1 MRREKRISQLRLQS
15 SQAEIDSSDTKKR
28 FAIAGRFFVHNKMNN
43 YNKNIHFLLTFLSFR
58 SIILVWLF
66 LPKCTFA
73 LKKGKPF
80 GMSTLKRREAREFVI
95 ALLFE
100 TEFKD
105 GDNVTEIYELSADN
119 REIPDD
125 DYIKRAYFGVCENR
139 EKIDELIGKNARG
152 WKTNRLT
159 KLSRSI
165 MRLAVYEMLFED
177 MIPSSVSINEAIE
190 LTKKFDDPKA
200 KAFVNGVLN
209 SVKNELEA
217 DGSEDE

>member
-1 MRREKRISQLRLQS
+1 M
-15 SQAEIDSSDTKKR
+15 TF
-28 FAIAGRFFVHNKMNN
+28 FAFG
-43 YNKNIHFLLTFLSFR
+43 

-66 LPKCTFA
+66 LPKCKVA

-80 GMSTLKRREAREFVI
+80 DMSEIKRREARELVI

-105 GDNVTEIYELSADN
+105 GESVSEIYELSAEN

-125 DYIKRAYFGVCENR
+125 DYIKRAYFGVCENK

-152 WKTNRLT
+152 WKTNRLS
-159 KLSRSI
+159 KLSRSV
-165 MRLAVYEMLFED
+165 MRLAVYEMLFEEK
-177 MIPSSVSINEAIE
+177 IPDSVSINEAVE

-217 DGSEDE
+217 DKTKND